1 MKMDM
6 QRETKGNGSNQY
18 QSDISLKDFHNKLYV
33 DPNYG
38 YEEPKAVI
46 NFAVF
51 SSKWDIEEQSEDNI
65 IRIIHRESG
74 DSISL
79 AFKTLFD
86 KIMFVKNIYSSQ
98 PIKQVGKGLN
108 IEEMANMHIK
118 PKEDKFIKKVFRSYN
133 YS

>member
-1 MKMDM
+1 MKMDSKKNS
-6 QRETKGNGSNQY
+6 RSVDSGQY
-18 QSDISLKDFHNKLYV
+18 QSNISIKNFENKLYV
-33 DPNYG
+33 DPLYG

-51 SSKWDIEEQSEDNI
+51 SSKWDLEELAEDNI
-65 IRIIHRESG
+65 IRIIHRDSG

-79 AFKTLFD
+79 AFKSLFD

-98 PIKQVGKGLN
+98 PIKQVGKGLD
-108 IEEMANMHIK
+108 IEDMANMHIK
-118 PKEDKFIKKVFRSYN
+118 PKEDKLIKKVFGAYN